1 MTATQSLSPT
11 PKPLAS
17 PLLRSIR
24 LNLWEN
30 RKLLLAQSI
39 LHLLGLPLMT
49 LTLVMTYIEE
59 SKYTPDDH
67 VYIKDYF
74 WLQNGGGFIAIGMLA
89 FLFAL
94 LLGILVAFNLFN
106 HCHKRS
112 RVDMI
117 LALPMSTKQRFW
129 SNFLSGLLFY
139 TVPLLLSGLLS
150 GLILTIG
157 SAICNPLMHDL
168 KEATVSTYLLLIA
181 CGLAIL
187 FMLYATAIFATV
199 CCGTSFE
206 TGLCFVGMNALL
218 PTACITT
225 FSTFVSSLYGLD
237 TSGIMERLIQYAG
250 PFGGVFFV
258 VSQLENEVFLNNQ
271 SKVILWIAAFVLITL
286 ALVALTRFLYGKR
299 KAEDTGKPYVFK
311 LLYYVAITIAL
322 YCFYAL
328 FAADNSFPDEISVP
342 MLLFSAILY
351 LTTEVITNR
360 GFKKIGWSILRYAVS
375 TVAIIGLIAFVIN
388 TDGFGRVYY
397 VPTQSSVQEV
407 TFSVPMQYLDCV
419 NPDKVSRSQQV
430 TLTTSD
436 EDMIEDVLEVH
447 QFLLDE
453 HKSSNASRFSHA
465 DGYISARDRLDVT
478 YQKSFGR
485 TITRAYAL
493 DESAY
498 VNSLTRSTAV
508 RYACLDELLP
518 PLDNRE
524 TNKRIYLFFYS
535 SVKTEFQDL
544 DCVYSLTADNYEA
557 FREEIREAYFQ
568 DLEENPDLDTA
579 TPFCSISG
587 LKVPI
592 NFSKTI
598 TILTQYCNSSN
609 CVQGEN
615 PLS

>member
-1 MTATQSLSPT
+1 MTATQSQSPT

-24 LNLWEN
+24 LNIWEN

-39 LHLLGLPLMT
+39 LHLLGLPLMA
-49 LTLVMTYIEE
+49 LTLVMTYMEDAKRL
-59 SKYTPDDH
+59 SDDSPH
-67 VYIKDYF
+67 GF
-74 WLQNGGGFIAIGMLA
+74 WMQNGSGFAIIGMLS

-94 LLGILVAFNLFN
+94 LLGVLVAFNLFN

-129 SNFLSGLLFY
+129 SNFLSGMLFY
-139 TVPLLLSGLLS
+139 SVPLLASCLLSGLM
-150 GLILTIG
+150 LIIG
-157 SAICNPLMHDL
+157 SAVCNPLMHDL
-168 KEATVSTYLLLIA
+168 KAAALSAYLLLA
-181 CGLAIL
+181 VCGLAIL
-187 FMLYATAIFATV
+187 FMLYATAVFSTV

-206 TGLCFVGMNALL
+206 TGLCFIGINALL

-237 TSGIMERLIQYAG
+237 TSGIMERLMQYAG
-250 PFGGVFFV
+250 PFGGIFFV
-258 VSQLENEVFLNNQ
+258 FGQLEESFFDNQ
-271 SKVILWIAAFVLITL
+271 SKVIRWIAAFLLITL

-311 LLYYVAITIAL
+311 LLYYVAITLAL

-328 FAADNSFPDEISVP
+328 FSTDASFPDKISAP

-351 LTTEVITNR
+351 LTAEVITNR
-360 GFKKIGWSILRYAVS
+360 GFKKIGWAILRYVVS
-375 TVAIIGLIAFVIN
+375 SVAIIGLIALVIN
-388 TDGFGRVYY
+388 TDGLGRVYY

-407 TFSVPMQYLDCV
+407 TFSLPMQYLDYVDPDRV
-419 NPDKVSRSQQV
+419 NRSPQV

-436 EDMIEDVLEVH
+436 EDIIGDVREAH
-447 QFLLDE
+447 QFLLDQ
-453 HKSSNASRFSHA
+453 HKESDASWFRHA
-465 DGYISARDRLDVT
+465 DSYLFARNRLDIT

-485 TITRAYAL
+485 TVTRAYAL

-498 VNSLTRSTAV
+498 VNRLTQSTEI
-508 RYACLDELLP
+508 RYACLEELFQ
-518 PLDNRE
+518 PLRNRE
-524 TNKRIYLFFYS
+524 SNSLYLFFYS
-535 SVKTEFQDL
+535 SVDTAFAKDTQ
-544 DCVYSLTADNYEA
+544 CTYSLTATEYEA

-568 DLEENPDLDTA
+568 DIDENADWKNEST
-579 TPFCSISG
+579 FCTING

-592 NFSKTI
+592 HFSRTL
-598 TILTQYCNSSN
+598 TILTKYCNGSN
-609 CVQGEN
+609 CIKGDN
-615 PLS
+615 PLH